1 MHSKQKMVI
10 SQDSKTNAIKVDDHP
25 LAKHTEQ
32 PNIGKVVF
40 YTED

>member
-1 MHSKQKMVI
+1 MVI
-10 SQDSKTNAIKVDDHP
+10 SQDSKTNAIKVDDQP
-25 LAKHTEQ
+25 LAIQTEQ